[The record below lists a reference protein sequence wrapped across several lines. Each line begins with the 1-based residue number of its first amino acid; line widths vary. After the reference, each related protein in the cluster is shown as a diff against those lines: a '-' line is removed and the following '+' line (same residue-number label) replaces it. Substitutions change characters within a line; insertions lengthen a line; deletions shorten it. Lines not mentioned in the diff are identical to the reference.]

1 MQHRSC
7 WLITGIYWGYIML
20 TESRAT
26 VREKILVEEIAGAFR
41 LDAAGEHFEFTQL
54 SDVSVSGV
62 GLVLSAPLQVGSNI
76 DLTFVA
82 GDWSIGVDGKVI
94 WCSLDVGD
102 VDSTDT
108 YRLGIKLNPANSNN
122 NVIFFMASKSM
133 VRSVE

>member
-1 MQHRSC
+1 
-7 WLITGIYWGYIML
+7 ML

-26 VREKILVEEIAGAFR
+26 VREKILVEEIAGAFH
-41 LDAAGEHFEFTQL
+41 LDAAGEHFELTQL

-62 GLVLSAPLQVGSNI
+62 GLVLSTPLQVGSNI

-82 GDWSIGVDGKVI
+82 GDWSISVDGKVI
-94 WCSLDVGD
+94 WCSLDADD

-108 YRLGIKLNPANSNN
+108 YRLGIKLNPTNSNN

-133 VRSVE
+133 VRPVV